1 MIYIFKKEN
10 GDQIKINSLD
20 SIKSLIEEGTITQDT
35 EVKKGLRGKWVNC
48 LSVSEIKEIFDQFE
62 LEEEKDKE
70 SEIETVETSVPE
82 DLDPQEDEQKYFEP
96 EILEQELSKD
106 FSGKNKDE
114 ARIRYLELKEQ
125 YQNEQKKGVEFSSE
139 KIELLNRLYDALP
152 NERKKEKSIALEQ
165 ESKILEKD
173 TDKSNNT
180 TKDQILTDQK
190 ALEGVFNDENVIG
203 FSFIESI
210 KLLYRNYFNFSGR
223 ASRGEYWW
231 VQLYFWIIY
240 FVAILLSDSVPVLA
254 VLFYIIILLTII
266 PSITVAVRRLHDCNK
281 SGFYFFIQ
289 AIPLIGWLIYIIM
302 QAEKGT
308 PGTNR
313 FGPYPLKIKRENISE
328 SQLNAYDKLPEV
340 SGDEYEAREEIN
352 INQFDEEEIQRKIK
366 KYQAKQAEKKSSQKT
381 KNLVIGL
388 VFAGFL
394 INGFF
399 LSNNNSVPSKA
410 QVTKVTG
417 ENNPSPNSN
426 LDKGT
431 FSFFD
436 KYQKGKDLY
445 DKGKFTEAIKVWEKC
460 SEDNNPKCLYAL
472 GYLYSEGS
480 VVSLNNQK
488 ALDYF
493 IKASNLGHIKATY
506 NAGYFFSNGF
516 GTIRDFKKA
525 EEYYLVAHNK
535 KFQDATYNLSVILA
549 DDNNPYKDLKE
560 SFKYALQL
568 ANKNHINASYNVGL
582 KYLGGE
588 GTQKDYRLAEKY
600 LKIAADA
607 GMLESVY
614 IVGYLLIQK
623 ENPYRNLDKALEY
636 LEIAKKN
643 KVKKSYLAMAII
655 YRDKNMPYKAF
666 EVCQE
671 GANLGDDDCHFNLGL
686 YYFLGEGVAE
696 NRVQS
701 TKHFI
706 ISNKIKKNSQTE
718 ENILANLKLMNNY
731 QIELARKYANDWLQE
746 NKNILNGEQFYQKNK
761 VETSLENVR
770 KEKNSYE
777 NKIKK
782 IDYRTVSYLNEKFI
796 LSSENNKIHSDSIET
811 ASCQVLSGKNT
822 IYKKCEDSNNIQYLK
837 VANLS
842 NSEKLRAYNFAKVKE
857 GLSSN
862 NWFDLK
868 ATSFGNDKIQSGGW
882 KRKSDQSIVYGASN
896 TNNEWIVYTSNDG
909 KYLTNTGLP
918 ENLRSKYIEDAK
930 KNYKSAQS
938 YYQIVDQMLEALN

>member
-20 SIKSLIEEGTITQDT
+20 SVRSLIEEGTITQDT

-48 LSVSEIKEIFDQFE
+48 LSVLEIKEIFDQFE
-62 LEEEKDKE
+62 QEEEKDKE
-70 SEIETVETSVPE
+70 TDIETIKTSVTE
-82 DLDPQEDEQKYFEP
+82 DLDPQEDKQKYFES

-106 FSGKNKDE
+106 FSGKNKEE

-139 KIELLNRLYDALP
+139 KIELLNHLYDALP

-180 TKDQILTDQK
+180 TKEQILTDQK

-210 KLLYRNYFNFSGR
+210 KLLYKNYFNFSGR

-366 KYQAKQAEKKSSQKT
+366 KYQAKQAEKKSSKKT

-399 LSNNNSVPSKA
+399 LSNSNNLEKKE
-410 QVTKVTG
+410 TKNKN
-417 ENNPSPNSN
+417 EIKKNK
-426 LDKGT
+426 DKSYS
-431 FSFFD
+431 FAFFD
-436 KYQKGKDLY
+436 KYKKGKTFYDNSEFQQAKSIWINCANKGDKECMYGMGLLY
-445 DKGKFTEAIKVWEKC
+445 SSKNKL
-460 SEDNNPKCLYAL
+460 EDNPRKAFEWFLKSA
-472 GYLYSEGS
+472 
-480 VVSLNNQK
+480 NQ
-488 ALDYF
+488 
-493 IKASNLGHIKATY
+493 GHAYGAFQTAISYDFGKGTDI
-506 NAGYFFSNGF
+506 NFS
-516 GTIRDFKKA
+516 
-525 EEYYLVAHNK
+525 
-535 KFQDATYNLSVILA
+535 
-549 DDNNPYKDLKE
+549 
-560 SFKYALQL
+560 
-568 ANKNHINASYNVGL
+568 
-582 KYLGGE
+582 
-588 GTQKDYRLAEKY
+588 LAEKY
-600 LKIAADA
+600 YLIAHEKEVLDATYYLGILYGLDENPNKNLSKSFEYNKLAADRGHVQGQLYA
-607 GMLESVY
+607 GLSLLSNNLGTKKNVSQA
-614 IVGYLLIQK
+614 INYLKKSADNGEL
-623 ENPYRNLDKALEY
+623 KALYWLGRAYADEDY
-636 LEIAKKN
+636 EFRNIDQAIKILN
-643 KVKKSYLAMAII
+643 KVKSFKYQSSYASLGLL
-655 YRDKNMPYKAF
+655 YDEKGNKKKAF
-666 EVCQE
+666 EIFQE
-671 GANLGDDDCHFNLGL
+671 GANLGDVDCHVNLGSNF
-686 YYFLGEGVAE
+686 YYGNGIPKNL
-696 NRVQS
+696 VQS
-701 TKHFI
+701 TKHYI
-706 ISNKIKKNSQTE
+706 IANKIEYSDKIAGYIL
-718 ENILANLKLMNNY
+718 ENLNNMSTF
-731 QIELARKYANDWLQE
+731 QQELAQNYADQWLQE
-746 NKNILNGEQFYQKNK
+746 NKNILNGEKFYKKNK
-761 VETSLENVR
+761 KEVSIGNVK
-770 KEKNSYE
+770 KEKNFSE
-777 NKIKK
+777 KKIKK

-796 LSSENNKIHSDSIET
+796 LSTENDKIHSVSLET
-811 ASCQVLSGKNT
+811 ATCQVLSGKNT
-822 IYKKCEDSNNIQYLK
+822 IYKKCEDSKNIQYLK
-837 VANLS
+837 IVNL
-842 NSEKLRAYNFAKVKE
+842 NDPEKLRGYNFTKVKV
-857 GLSSN
+857 GSSSD

-868 ATSFGNDKIQSGGW
+868 ATSLGKDNIQSGGW
-882 KRKSDQSIVYGASN
+882 KRKTDQLIIYGASN
-896 TNNEWIVYTSNDG
+896 TNNEWMVYTSNDG

-918 ENLRSKYIEDAK
+918 QNLRSKYIEDAK
-930 KNYKSAQS
+930 ENYISAQS
-938 YYQIVDQMLEALN
+938 YYKIVDKMLKVLN